1 VATKTS
7 DPRQLFVHELGDVL
21 TAEKTIVKMLPK
33 LQKEVS
39 DKKLA
44 NRLEKHL
51 EQSRDHVANV
61 EKAFKAIGEKPQA
74 QRCPGIEGI
83 RVEHEAAMKETR
95 PAPEIADL
103 VVAGSAAR
111 TEHYEIAV
119 YEGLV
124 TMARTLGES
133 EAARLL
139 DKNLKQDKQ
148 MLKTATEISKELGK
162 KAKKQAKEA
171 EKLAARGRTR
181 AAGRAPARA
190 RASTRTRARAGST
203 TRRRTR
209 S

>member
-7 DPRQLFVHELGDVL
+7 DPRQLFLHELGDVL
-21 TAEKTIVKMLPK
+21 TAEKTIVKMLPR
-33 LQKEVS
+33 LQKEAS

-44 NRLEKHL
+44 NGLEQHL
-51 EQSRDHVANV
+51 KQSRDHVANV

-124 TMARTLGES
+124 NMARTLGEP

-139 DKNLKQDKQ
+139 GENLKQDKQ
-148 MLKTATEISKELGK
+148 MLKEATAISKELGK
-162 KAKKQAKEA
+162 KAKKQAKEVQ
-171 EKLAARGRTR
+171 KAATGGRTR
-181 AAGRAPARA
+181 PIGGARA
-190 RASTRTRARAGST
+190 RAGARTQTQPRASST
-203 TRRRTR
+203 TRRRAR